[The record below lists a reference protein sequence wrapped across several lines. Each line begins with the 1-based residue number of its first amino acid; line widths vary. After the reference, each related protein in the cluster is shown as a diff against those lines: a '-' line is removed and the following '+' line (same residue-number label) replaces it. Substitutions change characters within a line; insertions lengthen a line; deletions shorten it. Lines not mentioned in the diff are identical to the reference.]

1 MDIHK
6 PKPWHGVREFLKE
19 IGTIVIGVL
28 IALGAEQ
35 TVEWLHRQQEVAE
48 AREALKEEMT
58 RDLTWMQINIEETP
72 CLQARLDRVAA
83 WINGGPRPPFD
94 AGSLANLESST
105 WDEARTSAVPHMP
118 LKERIAYDQFY
129 AWVAD
134 RQEVNRN
141 KRATFG
147 VLVRYSGYQQ
157 VPAEVRRQALEDVA
171 AAKAQTNVLASGD
184 RLMLAKA
191 QKTGLTPR
199 AFSPQSAARV
209 AQLCDRAATAP
220 PTGSALPM
228 AGG

>member
-1 MDIHK
+1 LEIHK
-6 PKPWHGVREFLKE
+6 PKPWRGWREFLKE
-19 IGTIVIGVL
+19 VGIIVLGVL

-35 TVEWLHRQQEVAE
+35 AVEWLHRQQEVVE

-58 RDLTWMQINIEETP
+58 RDVTWMQINVEETP
-72 CLQARLDRVAA
+72 CLQARLDKVAG

-118 LKERIAYDQFY
+118 LKDRIAYDQFY

-134 RQEVNRN
+134 RREVNAN
-141 KRATFG
+141 KRATFA
-147 VLVRYSGYQQ
+147 VLVRYSGYLQ
-157 VPAEVRRQALEDVA
+157 VPAVVRRQALEDVA
-171 AAKAQTNVLASGD
+171 AAKAQTNVLAAGDLAMLGKMRNSG
-184 RLMLAKA
+184 LAPKA
-191 QKTGLTPR
+191 I
-199 AFSPQSAARV
+199 SPQSAARL
-209 AQLCDRAATAP
+209 AQLCDRSAVAS